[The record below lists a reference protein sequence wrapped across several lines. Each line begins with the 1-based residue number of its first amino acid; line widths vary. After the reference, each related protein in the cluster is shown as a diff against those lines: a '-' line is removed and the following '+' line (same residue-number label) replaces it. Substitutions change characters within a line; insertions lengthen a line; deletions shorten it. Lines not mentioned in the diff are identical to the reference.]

1 MSWFYEVVSA
11 FHYNEKY
18 NFTTVKTNIID
29 ERTNHQQNPLI
40 QVGKKEY
47 NWTSDMRQRTLIYLL
62 ISLQNC
68 LCWYEKILETR
79 KLQVITPQE
88 LSLHDI
94 KQNLKYILYCTI

>member
-40 QVGKKEY
+40 QVGNKEY
-47 NWTSDMRQRTLIYLL
+47 NWTSDMR
-62 ISLQNC
+62 
-68 LCWYEKILETR
+68 
-79 KLQVITPQE
+79 
-88 LSLHDI
+88 
-94 KQNLKYILYCTI
+94 